1 METINEKLDRLIE
14 GIEQSGKKKKFRMP
28 MGIKMQ
34 KGKIRKNYAIVLI
47 IKTNGSVFFKMVQ
60 IEDNTIKIGETYHE
74 ATAKYVLRYRRF
86 PMIIL
91 PEWNI
96 TPLSEP
102 ENEVFSPEKNLKEA
116 MDKGKLSSA
125 EKFILHAIKMDLV
138 KAKPKMNIITIVV
151 IIAAI
156 GGLLWFLNNAGI
168 L

>member
-116 MDKGKLSSA
+116 MDKGKLSAA

>member
-14 GIEQSGKKKKFRMP
+14 SIEQSGRKKKFRMP

-138 KAKPKMNIITIVV
+138 KVKPKMNIIMIVV

>member
-14 GIEQSGKKKKFRMP
+14 GIEQSGRKKKFRMP

-102 ENEVFSPEKNLKEA
+102 ETEVFSPEKNLKEA
-116 MDKGKLSSA
+116 MDKGKLSAA

>member
-14 GIEQSGKKKKFRMP
+14 GIEQSGRKKKFRMP

-47 IKTNGSVFFKMVQ
+47 IRTNGSVFFKMVQ
-60 IEDNTIKIGETYHE
+60 IEDNTIKVGETYHE
-74 ATAKYVLRYRRF
+74 ASAKYVLRYRRF
-86 PMIIL
+86 PLIIL

-96 TPLSEP
+96 TPLSAP
-102 ENEVFSPEKNLKEA
+102 EDEVFSPEKNLKEA

>member
-102 ENEVFSPEKNLKEA
+102 ETEVFSPEKNLKEA
-116 MDKGKLSSA
+116 MDKGKLSAA

>member
-14 GIEQSGKKKKFRMP
+14 GIEQSGRKKKFRMP

-47 IKTNGSVFFKMVQ
+47 IRTNGSVFFKMVQ

-116 MDKGKLSSA
+116 MDKGKLSAA

>member
-14 GIEQSGKKKKFRMP
+14 GIEQSGRKKKFRMP

-116 MDKGKLSSA
+116 VDKGKLSSA

-138 KAKPKMNIITIVV
+138 KAKPKMNIIMIVV

>member
-14 GIEQSGKKKKFRMP
+14 GIEQSGRKKKFRMP

-116 MDKGKLSSA
+116 VDKGKLSSA